1 MRRAQSVRHYGRS
14 SLAVGADDL
23 GVLKEDE
30 SVEDVLRRQLLEK
43 DRECDKLQIQIQSLQ
58 AQLAQRPPL
67 ETVQALEKEY
77 TNLEILLQGTQ
88 RENERCMAELE
99 RGKAREKLLERELE
113 KLVGVNWQA
122 SPLLP
127 FHCAMRVK
135 STYPQSNLE
144 IPVAATSA
152 FHARASSLISPGKS
166 QPSPPS
172 GQPSANTP
180 QEGGASVDATMA
192 YIEQVRL
199 LIIGM
204 EQRLQTREDKL
215 VKHIERA
222 ETEGARYEEVRKQS
236 LSTTT

>member
-1 MRRAQSVRHYGRS
+1 MRRAQSVRHYGRP
-14 SLAVGADDL
+14 SLAIGGADDL

-30 SVEDVLRRQLLEK
+30 SVEGALRRQLLEK

-113 KLVGVNWQA
+113 KLVGANW
-122 SPLLP
+122 
-127 FHCAMRVK
+127 
-135 STYPQSNLE
+135 QSNLE
-144 IPVAATSA
+144 IPAPPTSS
-152 FHARASSLISPGKS
+152 FHARAAASLISPGKS
-166 QPSPPS
+166 QPSPSS
-172 GQPSANTP
+172 GKPPAGAP
-180 QEGGASVDATMA
+180 QESGASVDSTMA

-204 EQRLQTREDKL
+204 EQRLQSREDKL
-215 VKHIERA
+215 LKHIERA
-222 ETEGARYEEVRKQS
+222 ETEGARFEEVKKQTS
-236 LSTTT
+236 VTTL

>member
-1 MRRAQSVRHYGRS
+1 MRRAQSVRHYARP
-14 SLAVGADDL
+14 SLAAGADDL

-43 DRECDKLQIQIQSLQ
+43 DRECDRLRVQIQSLQ

-67 ETVQALEKEY
+67 DTVQALEKEY

-113 KLVGVNWQA
+113 KLAGANWQ
-122 SPLLP
+122 
-127 FHCAMRVK
+127 
-135 STYPQSNLE
+135 TNLE
-144 IPVAATSA
+144 LGTPTST
-152 FHARASSLISPGKS
+152 FHARASTLVSPGKS
-166 QPSPPS
+166 LPSPSVGKAPAGPNS
-172 GQPSANTP
+172 SKGD
-180 QEGGASVDATMA
+180 GASVDETMA
-192 YIEQVRL
+192 YIEQVRM

-222 ETEGARYEEVRKQS
+222 EAESARFDEVRKQTQS
-236 LSTTT
+236 LATT

>member
-1 MRRAQSVRHYGRS
+1 MRRAQSVRHYARP

-43 DRECDKLQIQIQSLQ
+43 DRECDKLHIQVQALQ

-113 KLVGVNWQA
+113 KLAGANWQA
-122 SPLLP
+122 
-127 FHCAMRVK
+127 
-135 STYPQSNLE
+135 NLE
-144 IPVAATSA
+144 LAAPTPTST
-152 FHARASSLISPGKS
+152 FHARAASLISPGRS
-166 QPSPPS
+166 NPSS
-172 GQPSANTP
+172 PSAGTKAS
-180 QEGGASVDATMA
+180 QHDGASVDATMA
-192 YIEQVRL
+192 YIEQVKL
-199 LIIGM
+199 LILGM
-204 EQRLQTREDKL
+204 EQRLQSREDKL

-222 ETEGARYEEVRKQS
+222 EAEGARYEEVRKQALVPS
-236 LSTTT
+236 

>member
-1 MRRAQSVRHYGRS
+1 MRRAQSVRHYARA
-14 SLAVGADDL
+14 SLAPGADDL

-43 DRECDKLQIQIQSLQ
+43 GRECDKLQIQIQSLQ

-99 RGKAREKLLERELE
+99 RGKAREKMLERELE
-113 KLVGVNWQA
+113 KLAGANWQTN
-122 SPLLP
+122 LDL
-127 FHCAMRVK
+127 
-135 STYPQSNLE
+135 STP
-144 IPVAATSA
+144 TST

-166 QPSPPS
+166 APSPS
-172 GQPSANTP
+172 SAAPPATSS
-180 QEGGASVDATMA
+180 QGEGANAEATMA
-192 YIEQVRL
+192 YLEQVRL
-199 LIIGM
+199 MILGM
-204 EQRLQTREDKL
+204 EQRLQSREDKL

-222 ETEGARYEEVRKQS
+222 EAEGARYDEVRKQT
-236 LSTTT
+236 LATTS

>member
-1 MRRAQSVRHYGRS
+1 MRRAQSVRHYGRP
-14 SLAVGADDL
+14 SLAIGGADDL
-23 GVLKEDE
+23 GVLKEGE

-113 KLVGVNWQA
+113 KLVGANW
-122 SPLLP
+122 
-127 FHCAMRVK
+127 
-135 STYPQSNLE
+135 QSNLE
-144 IPVAATSA
+144 IPAPPTST
-152 FHARASSLISPGKS
+152 FHARAAGLISPGKS
-166 QPSPPS
+166 QPSPSS
-172 GQPSANTP
+172 GQPPASAP
-180 QEGGASVDATMA
+180 QESGASVDSTMA

-204 EQRLQTREDKL
+204 EQRLQSREDKL
-215 VKHIERA
+215 LKHIERA
-222 ETEGARYEEVRKQS
+222 ETEGARYEEVRKQTS
-236 LSTTT
+236 VTTS